1 MNMHQPGF
9 SSTPVSQGGLLPGE
23 NVSMIGHGSWRTL
36 NAEAPPDAGPETIR
50 VALPTPFSISAGKV
64 YPGLVGGLMPTINGE
79 PLDDTTETVAVS
91 GNFKVYFTL
100 NYTVNYTETY
110 LSSYTLDSV
119 TVNTGAS
126 VPSDTDDTKYLQFNT
141 VTGGVPE
148 ASYFDTSILVY
159 LYDNGPNSTA
169 FYYA

>member
-1 MNMHQPGF
+1 
-9 SSTPVSQGGLLPGE
+9 
-23 NVSMIGHGSWRTL
+23 
-36 NAEAPPDAGPETIR
+36 
-50 VALPTPFSISAGKV
+50 
-64 YPGLVGGLMPTINGE
+64 
-79 PLDDTTETVAVS
+79 
-91 GNFKVYFTL
+91 
-100 NYTVNYTETY
+100 
-110 LSSYTLDSV
+110 V